1 MKGVSVSSDELYPQ
15 RLAGKVALVT
25 GAARGLGRAF
35 ALRLA
40 RLGADV
46 VVSDVNMRTAEMVGE
61 ELTAASVVEEI
72 GAIGRSALGIEADV
86 TDRSAVENMVSLA
99 LGEFGRIDVLVNNAG
114 SSKPVPGQTGPAIS
128 FRDAVKFVTI
138 LDLPQ
143 EGWDG
148 LFLNNIMGT
157 LFCSQAVGRHMR
169 ECGSGK
175 IINLASA
182 AGRTPLLT
190 VLAPYCAAKA
200 AVISLTQALA
210 LEMAPHGVTVNAIAP
225 GYIGTASW
233 NLSLGQVEDVLIPQI
248 PLGRKGT
255 PEDCAKVIEF
265 LATDLSDYLT
275 GAVIPVDGGLVD
287 LNPFLRPSD
296 L

>member
-1 MKGVSVSSDELYPQ
+1 MPADELYPQ

-46 VVSDVNMRTAEMVGE
+46 VISDVNMHTSDLVGE
-61 ELTAASVVEEI
+61 KLTAPSVVEEI
-72 GAIGRSALGIEADV
+72 EALGRRSLGIEADV
-86 TDRSAVENMVSLA
+86 TDRAAVDEMVSRA
-99 LGEFGRIDVLVNNAG
+99 LSEFGGIDVLVNNAG
-114 SSKPVPGQTGPAIS
+114 SSKPVPGDAAPTFS
-128 FRDAVKFVTI
+128 FRDAVKLVTI
-138 LDLPQ
+138 VDLPR

-169 ECGSGK
+169 ERGSGK
-175 IINLASA
+175 IINVASA

-225 GYIGTASW
+225 GYIGTTSW

-265 LATDLSDYLT
+265 LATGLSDYLT
-275 GAVIPVDGGLVD
+275 GAVIPADGGLVD
-287 LNPFLRPSD
+287 LNPFLRPTD